1 MLNCDLIIPVRRAQH
16 NLGVEEDRLSDR
28 PGTKL
33 LYVPPPLAFVLAFLA
48 GVALNHARPLALPPP
63 LAGVGAA
70 IGAVGIAAGAGLI
83 VGAIALFIHRRTTI
97 VPSAAPARL
106 VVTGP
111 YRLTRNPMYLGLTSL
126 FLGLA
131 LALPS
136 FWSLLFV
143 PAPLL
148 LLQGVIIPFEEARM
162 RATFGADY
170 ETYCRRVGR
179 WL

>member
-1 MLNCDLIIPVRRAQH
+1 MSN
-16 NLGVEEDRLSDR
+16 R
-28 PGTKL
+28 PRSL
-33 LYVPPPLAFVLAFLA
+33 LLFVPPPLAFVLAFLA
-48 GVALNHARPLALPPP
+48 GVALDHARPLALPPP
-63 LAGVGAA
+63 LAGIAAA
-70 IGAVGIAAGAGLI
+70 IGAAGIAAGAGLI
-83 VGAIALFIHRRTTI
+83 VGAIALFIRRRTTI
-97 VPSAAPARL
+97 IPFAAPARL

-111 YRLTRNPMYLGLTSL
+111 YRVTRNPMYLGLTSL

-143 PAPLL
+143 PVPLL
-148 LLQGVIIPFEEARM
+148 LLQGVVIPFEEARM
-162 RATFGADY
+162 RATFGPDY